1 MNLLT
6 LGPAGTFSH
15 ELALKMTRNQKTV
28 IVLLPTVH
36 SIMAAVARGEGDGIV
51 PMENSEAGGVG
62 ETLDGLS
69 KFPLFITAEMY
80 LPVHHNLASLVTLEK
95 MRVIYAHPQTHEQC
109 SDKIEEWGL
118 PVIHTSSNAS
128 SALEAKKTP
137 NAGAILSETAATLYR
152 MPIIVR
158 NTENSAWN
166 TTRFVRI
173 SATPSESPRPEKC
186 SILIDPSTDRAGL
199 LYELLGNFARRGIN
213 LSRIESRPSKR
224 GIGNYVF
231 FLDYAWSDRTEDA
244 LVELRTIT
252 NVKELGCYRKV
263 EVPD

>member
-1 MNLLT
+1 MTLIT

-15 ELALKMTRNQKTV
+15 ELALKIAKNKNTE
-28 IVLLPTVH
+28 IVLLPTIH
-36 SIMAAVARGEGDGIV
+36 SIMAAVARNEGDGVV

-62 ETLDGLS
+62 ETLDGLL

-80 LPVHHNLASLVTLEK
+80 LPVRHNLASLVTLEE

-109 SDKIEEWGL
+109 SDAIERWGL

-128 SALEAKKTP
+128 SAFEAKKTP
-137 NAGAILSETAATLYR
+137 NAGAILSETAATLYH
-152 MPIIVR
+152 MPIIVK

-173 SATPSESPRPEKC
+173 STKPSGNKRPEKC

-199 LYELLGNFARRGIN
+199 LFDLLGAFAKRKIN

-231 FLDYAWSDRTEDA
+231 FLDYAWSDTTADA
-244 LVELRTIT
+244 LEELRTMT

-263 EVPD
+263 GVPE

>member
-1 MNLLT
+1 MKLVT
-6 LGPAGTFSH
+6 LGPEGTFSH
-15 ELALKMTRNQKTV
+15 ELALKIARKDDE
-28 IVLLPTVH
+28 IVLLPTIH

-80 LPVHHNLASLVTLEK
+80 LPIRHNLASLVTLQE
-95 MRVIYAHPQTHEQC
+95 MRVIYAHPQTDEQC
-109 SDKIEEWGL
+109 SDAIERWGL

-128 SALEAKKTP
+128 SAREAKKTP
-137 NAGAILSETAATLYR
+137 NAGAILSETAAALYR
-152 MPIIVR
+152 MPVIVR

-173 SATPSESPRPEKC
+173 SATPSRHRRPEKC
-186 SILIDPSTDRAGL
+186 SILIDPEEDRAGL
-199 LYELLGNFARRGIN
+199 LHDLLEAFARRSIN

-231 FLDYAWSDRTEDA
+231 FLDFSWSARTAEA
-244 LVELRTIT
+244 LAELKTIT
-252 NVKELGCYRKV
+252 TVKELGCYRKV
-263 EVPD
+263 RVPE

>member
-1 MNLLT
+1 MTTIT
-6 LGPAGTFSH
+6 LGPEGTFSH
-15 ELALKMTRNQKTV
+15 ELALKIAKKKEE
-28 IVLLPTVH
+28 IVLLPTIH

-62 ETLDGLS
+62 ETLDGLIR
-69 KFPLFITAEMY
+69 FPLFITAEMF
-80 LPVHHNLASLVTLEK
+80 LPVRHNLASLVTLKE

-128 SALEAKKTP
+128 SAREAKKTP
-137 NAGAILSETAATLYR
+137 NAGAILSATAAAIYH
-152 MPIIVR
+152 MPILVK

-173 SATPSESPRPEKC
+173 AKTPAGQKQPEKC

-199 LYELLGNFARRGIN
+199 LYELLGAFAKRKIN

-231 FLDYAWSDRTEDA
+231 FLDYAWTPATEE
-244 LVELRTIT
+244 VIRELKEIT
-252 NVKELGCYRKV
+252 TMKELGCYRKI
-263 EVPD
+263 EVP